1 MDFWK
6 LIYRFSWT
14 LLAVLVV
21 IGLTLVFAPKLRS
34 IAQLREKKNMLTAEN
49 EALEAQIRATREKQR
64 RFTTEP
70 SYVERTAREIGMV
83 RPGETVY
90 VFTNQAGRPSPVPAQ
105 PGGAP

>member
-6 LIYRFSWT
+6 LIYRFSWS

-21 IGLTLVFAPKLRS
+21 IGLGLVFAPR
-34 IAQLREKKNMLTAEN
+34 LREITRLRGEK
-49 EALEAQIRATREKQR
+49 EALEAENLALKGQIGDMRERQR

-90 VFTNQAGRPSPVPAQ
+90 VFTNEAGVRERDVARDLP
-105 PGGAP
+105 

>member
-21 IGLTLVFAPKLRS
+21 IGLGLVFAPR
-34 IAQLREKKNMLTAEN
+34 LREITRLRVEKEAVEAEN
-49 EALEAQIRATREKQR
+49 LALKAQIGDMRERQR
-64 RFTTEP
+64 RFTSEP

-90 VFTNQAGRPSPVPAQ
+90 IFTNAVGTREQDRTGSRP
-105 PGGAP
+105 